1 VNHATSLLTHLECAR
16 CAATYP
22 VDALLNLCTA
32 CRSPLLARYD
42 LAAARDALPR
52 AALADRIGSLWRYAE
67 LLPVIDDA
75 WRLTLGEGWTPLLA
89 TPRLGAAVGLPN
101 LLVKDEGLNPTGSFK
116 ARGLV
121 MAVSRAG
128 ELGAKAVALPSAGNA
143 GAALAAYAAR
153 AGLAAH
159 VYVPRDVPPLIALE
173 TRMLG
178 AEVTLIDGLITDC
191 AAHVKAGVAEG
202 RWFDC
207 STLAE
212 PYRVE
217 GKKTMGYELAEQLG
231 WTLPDVIVYPT
242 GGGTGLIGMWKA
254 FDEME
259 ALGWIDG
266 RRPRMV
272 SVQSAGC
279 APIVRAWETG
289 ADRAAPWVGATTVA
303 PGLRVPSAIGDFL
316 ILDAVRASGGCAI
329 AVEDDAILAWLPR
342 IGHAEGIFTA
352 PESAATVVA
361 AAELAARGWIAP
373 DERVLLFFT
382 GNGLKYEY
390 LLADGAGAGAA
401 VTHNGV
407 PALDA
412 VSSETA
418 AVAMTR
424 GDER

>member
-1 VNHATSLLTHLECAR
+1 MPTYLTHLECAQ
-16 CAATYP
+16 CGATYP
-22 VDALLNLCTA
+22 ASGLINLCRD
-32 CRSPLLARYD
+32 CRLPLLARYD
-42 LAAARDALPR
+42 LAAARTALPR
-52 AALADRIGSLWRYAE
+52 ERLRDRVGSLWRYAE
-67 LLPVIDDA
+67 LLPVVDEA
-75 WRLTLGEGWTPLLA
+75 WRLSLGEGWTPLLA
-89 TPRLGAAVGLPN
+89 TPRLGDAVGLPR

-128 ELGAKAVALPSAGNA
+128 ELGASAVALPSAGNA

-153 AGLAAH
+153 AGLPAH
-159 VYVPRDVPPLIALE
+159 VFVPRDVPPLIALE

-178 AEVTLIDGLITDC
+178 AEVTLVDGLITDC
-191 AAHVKAGVAEG
+191 ARFVKAGVAEG

-217 GKKTMGYELAEQLG
+217 GKKTMGYELAEQLD

-242 GGGTGLIGMWKA
+242 GGGTGLVGMWKA

-272 SVQSAGC
+272 SVQSSGC
-279 APIVRAWETG
+279 APIVRAWQDG
-289 ADRAAPWVGATTVA
+289 AARATPWEGAATIA

-316 ILDAVRASGGCAI
+316 ILEAVRASRGCAI
-329 AVEDDAILAWLPR
+329 AVDDAAILEWLPR
-342 IGHAEGIFTA
+342 IGHAEGLFTA

-361 AAELAARGWIAP
+361 AAELAAQGWIAP
-373 DERVLLFFT
+373 HEQVLLFFT

-390 LLADGAGAGAA
+390 LLGGAAATAGVTDGAAA
-401 VTHNGV
+401 TM
-407 PALDA
+407 DA
-412 VSSETA
+412 VQATSA
-418 AVAMTR
+418 AAPLDR
-424 GDER
+424 PGP

>member
-1 VNHATSLLTHLECAR
+1 MSDVRSTFLTHLECAQ
-16 CAATYP
+16 CGATHAA
-22 VDALLNLCTA
+22 DALVNLCRA
-32 CRSPLLARYD
+32 CRLPLLARYD
-42 LAAARDALPR
+42 LAAARTALPR
-52 AALADRIGSLWRYAE
+52 TALADREGSLWRYTE
-67 LLPVIDDA
+67 LLPVADPA
-75 WRLTLGEGWTPLLA
+75 WRLTLGEGWTPLLP
-89 TPRLGAAVGLPN
+89 TPRLGDLIGLPR
-101 LLVKDEGLNPTGSFK
+101 LWVKDEGLNPTGSFK

-128 ELGAKAVALPSAGNA
+128 ELGAAAVALPSAGNA

-153 AGLAAH
+153 AGLPAH
-159 VYVPRDVPPLIALE
+159 VFVPRDVPPLIALE

-178 AEVTLIDGLITDC
+178 AEVTLVDGLITDC
-191 AAHVKAGVAEG
+191 ARFVKAGVAEG

-217 GKKTMGYELAEQLG
+217 GKKTMGYELAEQFG

-242 GGGTGLIGMWKA
+242 GGGTGLVGMWKA

-272 SVQSAGC
+272 SVQSRGC

-289 ADRAAPWVGATTVA
+289 ATRATPWEGAATIA

-316 ILDAVRASGGCAI
+316 ILDAIRASHGCAV
-329 AVEDDAILAWLPR
+329 AVDDAAILEWLPR
-342 IGHAEGIFTA
+342 IGRAEGLFTA
-352 PESAATVVA
+352 PESAATLVA
-361 AAELAARGWIAP
+361 AAELAERGWIRP
-373 DERVLLFFT
+373 DEQVLLFFT

-390 LLADGAGAGAA
+390 LLAPDAATDA
-401 VTHNGV
+401 VTQRARPTMDTV
-407 PALDA
+407 RADA
-412 VSSETA
+412 VA
-418 AVAMTR
+418 APLDPPAR
-424 GDER
+424 